1 MQTLYTC
8 TTVLNDKV
16 CKLATP
22 PLCKHLY
29 TNIVSL
35 VLVYTTSEPCNATI
49 KLLMQIQILLGEWH
63 LTCISGYTK
72 CSIVKIVFYHTF
84 PSIFLLSHNPHSHH
98 TSVTEV
104 CLSLSPCPHITDIH
118 PEWGTTDCY
127 LRYCLM
133 TYHNISVRPW
143 PINSRREQLRE
154 YLTQQSSR
162 SHVHASSTWHTT
174 INTMLVLCY
183 IHNYIFEWL

>member
-8 TTVLNDKV
+8 TTVLNKV